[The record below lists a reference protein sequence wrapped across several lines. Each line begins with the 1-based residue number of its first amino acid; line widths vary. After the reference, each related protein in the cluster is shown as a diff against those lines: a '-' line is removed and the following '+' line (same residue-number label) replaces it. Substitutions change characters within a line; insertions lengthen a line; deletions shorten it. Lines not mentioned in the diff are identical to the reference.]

1 MTASR
6 RTDRSL
12 EANARQHCR
21 RKPSCCQAAIASDDL
36 DRGNDQKPRLEPHG

>member
-12 EANARQHCR
+12 EADGRQHCR
-21 RKPSCCQAAIASDDL
+21 RKPSCSHAGIAGDGL
-36 DRGNDQKPRLEPHG
+36 DRDNDRPPQVEPRG